1 MNMMILLLS
10 LLSPYFN
17 TPPTQME
24 PTSVV
29 SFALQPSIAL
39 AFQHELSYSSN
50 AYINSFDSLAGVALY
65 ATKEELIQAKG
76 VPLNIVNE
84 LWQDCLEYQYADMSA
99 GVSDGVVLYI
109 HVTPMQAQQHGLQ
122 LSGVEIDPGKSKL
135 KELLGT
141 PDFIAEDGD
150 VYMRGSTALKI
161 YRNLVTGE
169 WDGIDLFDGN
179 SS

>member
-1 MNMMILLLS
+1 MNIIILLLS

-17 TPPTQME
+17 APATQSE
-24 PTSVV
+24 PIPDV
-29 SFALQPSIAL
+29 SFTLQPSIDL
-39 AFQHELSYSSN
+39 AFQHDLSSNLN
-50 AYINSFDSLAGVALY
+50 AYISSFDSLAGVPLY

-76 VPLNIVNE
+76 KPLNIVNE
-84 LWQDCLEYQYADMSA
+84 LWEDCLEYQYADMSA
-99 GVSDGVVLYI
+99 GVSNGVVIYV
-109 HVTPMQAQQHGLQ
+109 HVTPFQAQQYGLQ
-122 LSGVEIDPGKSKL
+122 LSGVEIDPGKGKL
-135 KELLGT
+135 SELLGT

-161 YRNLVTGE
+161 YRNLDTGE